1 MRKMELIRKYIAL
14 IIIVL
19 SVVILVLIRQ
29 FGGNHFKVNAKKW
42 AEPSMSQSNIIAEDN
57 YQSLPGDKLIINL
70 DRQNF
75 NHTDNKSKVIYIPAD
90 SVLLKKNFRSIR
102 NHHGPVLLYS
112 SGPDVSSRVW
122 MVLSQMGI
130 SQLYIIANEK
140 YNEVIKYK
148 FRPDTITRPE
158 F

>member
-1 MRKMELIRKYIAL
+1 MELIRKYGIL

-19 SVVILVLIRQ
+19 SIVVLVVIRQ

-42 AEPSMSQSNIIAEDN
+42 AEPSMSQSNIIAADQ

-70 DRQNF
+70 DQENF
-75 NHTDNKSKVIYIPAD
+75 RHIDNKLKVINVPAD
-90 SVLLKKNFRSIR
+90 SILLKKNIRSIK
-102 NHHGPVLLYS
+102 NHHGPVLIFS
-112 SGPDVSSRVW
+112 SEPDVSSRVW

-130 SQLYIIANEK
+130 SRLYIIATEKDNEL
-140 YNEVIKYK
+140 IKYK